1 MTAPDAE
8 QLRAALD
15 QLRAAVRA
23 HLDAIRPALEQ
34 LLDAIRAHLEAV
46 RPAVEAAARNL
57 AALAEQLRAAGVTGP
72 RRDRP
77 AWQSPYGPPRPP
89 HRA

>member
-1 MTAPDAE
+1 MSAPDAE

-23 HLDAIRPALEQ
+23 HLDAIR
-34 LLDAIRAHLEAV
+34 AHLEAV
-46 RPAVEAAARNL
+46 RPAIEAAARNL
-57 AALAEQLRAAGVTGP
+57 AQLADQLRAAGVTGP